1 MKKLI
6 VLFLALCCVAPQ
18 EATAQNET
26 TKVVVRAL
34 AKDAKF
40 IGSSMGGAYVTIR
53 EVKTGELLAQGIT
66 EGSTGDT
73 DKLVR
78 QPRQRYSQI
87 STKGAAKFEADIA
100 LDEPVFVEVSATAPG
115 AQKQSQ
121 VRSSTQLWLIPG
133 KDITGDGIILEI
145 PGFAIDI
152 LQPQAHEVTNRN
164 SIAITANAVMMCG
177 CPTSPDGLWDSSEM
191 EFRAVIS
198 KSGEQQVATKQMEFS
213 GKTSTFE
220 ASFEPSEPGAYEIT
234 VWGFDQRT
242 GNTGVDKTT
251 VVISN

>member
-1 MKKLI
+1 MKKLF
-6 VLFLALCCVAPQ
+6 VFFLTLCFVGSL
-18 EATAQNET
+18 EVNAQSET

-40 IGSSMGGAYVTIR
+40 IGSSMGGAFVTIR
-53 EVKTGELLAQGIT
+53 EVKTGELLAQGVT

-78 QPRQRYSQI
+78 QPRQRYRQI
-87 STKGAAKFEADIA
+87 STEGAAKFEADIA

-133 KDITGDGIILEI
+133 KDIIGDGIILEI

-152 LQPQAHEVTNRN
+152 LQPQAHEVTGRN

-177 CPTSPDGLWDSSEM
+177 CPTSPDGLWDSNEM
-191 EFRAVIS
+191 EFRVVIS
-198 KSGEQQVATKQMEFS
+198 KGGEEVTTKQMEFS

-220 ASFEPSEPGAYEIT
+220 TSFEPSEPGAYEIT
-234 VWGFDQRT
+234 VWGYDQRT

>member
-1 MKKLI
+1 MKRLF
-6 VLFLALCCVAPQ
+6 VLFLALCCVIPQ
-18 EATAQNET
+18 EADAQNET

-53 EVKTGELLAQGIT
+53 EVKTGEILAQGVT

-87 STKGAAKFEADIA
+87 STEGAAKFEADIA

-133 KDITGDGIILEI
+133 KDITGDGIILEV

-164 SIAITANAVMMCG
+164 SITITANAVMMCG
-177 CPTSPDGLWDSSEM
+177 CPISPDGLWNSNEM
-191 EFRAVIS
+191 EFRTVIS
-198 KSGEQQVATKQMEFS
+198 KDGENVTTKRMEFS

-220 ASFEPSEPGAYEIT
+220 ASFEPSEPGAYNIT
-234 VWGFDQRT
+234 VWGFDPRT

-251 VVISN
+251 VVISSN

>member
-1 MKKLI
+1 MKKLF
-6 VLFLALCCVAPQ
+6 VVFLALCFVSPLQ
-18 EATAQNET
+18 MSAQSEPT
-26 TKVVVRAL
+26 TVVVRAL

-40 IGSSMGGAYVTIR
+40 IGSSMEGAYVFIK
-53 EVKTGELLAQGIT
+53 EVKSGEILAQGMT

-78 QPRQRYSQI
+78 EPHQRYDQI
-87 STKGAAKFEADIA
+87 STEGAAKFEANIA
-100 LDEPVFVEVSATAPG
+100 LEEPVFVEVSATGPLS
-115 AQKQSQ
+115 QRQSQ

-152 LQPQAHEVTNRN
+152 LQPQAHEVN
-164 SIAITANAVMMCG
+164 SDNTITITANAVMMCG
-177 CPTSPDGLWDSSEM
+177 CPISPDGLWDSTEM
-191 EFRAVIS
+191 EFQAVIS
-198 KSGEQQVATKQMEFS
+198 KDGETITTKPMEFS

-220 ASFEPSEPGAYEIT
+220 SSFEPSKPGAYKIT
-234 VWGFDQRT
+234 VWGYDQRT

-251 VVISN
+251 VIVN